1 MGTQETIGV
10 FAHEYGHALGLPDLY
25 DTDYSSNGIGD
36 WSLMAGGSYNYIV
49 RGGDSPAHL
58 DAWCKYSL
66 GWVTPTQ
73 VSGTLTNESITQGA
87 TTSDVYKL
95 LSGSPSS
102 GEYFW

>member
-1 MGTQETIGV
+1 MGRRETIGV

-36 WSLMAGGSYNYIV
+36 WSLMAGGSHNYIV

-66 GWVTPTQ
+66 RWVTPTQ
-73 VSGTLTNESITQGA
+73 VSGTLPNESITQVPPPQMYTNCLA
-87 TTSDVYKL
+87 EAHHLENT
-95 LSGSPSS
+95 
-102 GEYFW
+102 FW